1 MGFPPLPLRRSVRA
15 RDGYARAVHRRPD
28 VRRAH
33 RRADRRLGRSREL
46 HPPHEPALRLH
57 GFRRRAPPQH
67 RHGDRSRRAQWC
79 AACDLRAEHPRC
91 RRAPD
96 LRPCDRRRRD
106 PTMKLD
112 PGRYALG
119 LAGESTLDLVRAV
132 ERAEAAGFHSAW
144 STELHHTAF
153 VPLAAAAMRTTRIQL
168 GTGIALAFVRS
179 PLITALTALD
189 LDELSDGRAILG
201 LGTDLVRLFLRG
213 VYTNEPLRF
222 TGEYYDIDVRGYQ
235 RPGKPVRERLP
246 IYIAAVGPAMTRLA
260 GEIGDGWLRHELNSP
275 RYFTEMIWPNLQ
287 RGLQRAG
294 REREQITLCAS
305 LLCAPNRDRVL
316 ARRAAA
322 AQIAF
327 YASVRTYA
335 PFFAFHGFGSEA
347 TRIQERFRAG
357 DRGGMLAAVSEAMID
372 CFAAAGTPDE
382 VRRALGRYGDTVDI
396 VKLSAP
402 SHDIPPEETA
412 ALQEGIL
419 DLFA

>member
-1 MGFPPLPLRRSVRA
+1 
-15 RDGYARAVHRRPD
+15 
-28 VRRAH
+28 
-33 RRADRRLGRSREL
+33 
-46 HPPHEPALRLH
+46 
-57 GFRRRAPPQH
+57 
-67 RHGDRSRRAQWC
+67 
-79 AACDLRAEHPRC
+79 
-91 RRAPD
+91 
-96 LRPCDRRRRD
+96 
-106 PTMKLD
+106 MKLD

-201 LGTDLVRLFLRG
+201 LGTGVERLNERWHNARFGAAAPHMRETVDLVRLFLRG

-260 GEIGDGWLRHELNSP
+260 GEIGDGWLSHELNSP